1 MKASFLSDHSS
12 NPLQARPSDVLNNKY
27 LTMYNHAV
35 QDCHGVASDEDEL
48 NTWTRQEESIV
59 PSGGPENRR
68 FVDLD
73 QYMSDDELALPRRE
87 DGFRVKQYPWE
98 NQRQIHYD
106 ESHGEQAR
114 DEDEYTAMDNGLDE
128 LEDQDELAD
137 YPSQEGG
144 DNDDTWASPL
154 TPRSLSS
161 AFSSPQSSRPPSP
174 DESKTLFARSED
186 EQAEIQSEMSSL
198 YRAVP
203 DLRGKYQLLDRLG
216 TGTFSA
222 VYKAIDLTYDEWD
235 NDPWLG
241 NHPPESSAFYQ
252 SAGPAYKGRGGRGPT
267 RKKRSAIGN
276 GDVDMDAEDEA
287 HVDQYPPRV
296 YVAIKRIYTT
306 SSPDRIKNELR
317 ILEIC
322 RGCRHTSQ
330 VITAFRHRDQV
341 VIVLPYQRNLDFRVG
356 LSFHSHHRL
365 NIVFPQEF
373 YQNLHPEGIKCYFR
387 CLFRALRD
395 IHLRGIIHRD
405 VKPANFLYDPFTGI
419 GTLCDFG
426 LASVRESL
434 PFILN

>member
-1 MKASFLSDHSS
+1 MQASFLSDHSS
-12 NPLQARPSDVLNNKY
+12 NPLQARPSDVLNNTY
-27 LTMYNHAV
+27 LDIYNHAV
-35 QDCHGVASDEDEL
+35 QNGQGVASDEDEL
-48 NTWTRQEESIV
+48 STWAPQEESVV
-59 PSGGPENRR
+59 PSGVPERK
-68 FVDLD
+68 FADLD
-73 QYMSDDELALPRRE
+73 QYMSDDELALPQRG
-87 DGFRVKQYPWE
+87 DGHRVKHRW
-98 NQRQIHYD
+98 D
-106 ESHGEQAR
+106 EFNVHVQHDIDSHDEQAL
-114 DEDEYTAMDNGLDE
+114 EGDEYLSMDNGLDE
-128 LEDQDELAD
+128 PDDEDQDDLAD
-137 YPSQEGG
+137 YPSQEGD

-222 VYKAIDLTYDEWD
+222 VYKAIDLSYDEWD
-235 NDPWLG
+235 NEPWLG

-276 GDVDMDAEDEA
+276 DDIDMDLEDEA
-287 HVDQYPPRV
+287 HSPPKV

-322 RGCRHTSQ
+322 RRCRHTSQ

-356 LSFHSHHRL
+356 CLSFLHHG
-365 NIVFPQEF
+365 V
-373 YQNLHPEGIKCYFR
+373 KYF
-387 CLFRALRD
+387 LSS
-395 IHLRGIIHRD
+395 G
-405 VKPANFLYDPFTGI
+405 V
-419 GTLCDFG
+419 
-426 LASVRESL
+426 L
-434 PFILN
+434 PKSTSGRR